1 MAQHQPLDELID
13 KWRDGSASEPELRQM
28 EERLRDPQQRER
40 YVAAHRFQACLE
52 SLLQEEAA
60 VCSAQA
66 AMPTIEPSPRP
77 TRRPAKLRWVAAAAL
92 LLSAAALLWSAL
104 DRVPPAPPTQAA
116 RSGTTHRP
124 PSGINGINVA
134 HFNAMSAEEAVF
146 FFGLVT
152 SNAIK

>member
-1 MAQHQPLDELID
+1 MAQHQPLDELIE
-13 KWRDGSASEPELRQM
+13 KWRDGTASEPELRQL

-40 YVAAHRFQACLE
+40 FVAAHRFQACLE

-66 AMPTIEPSPRP
+66 AMPTIEPAPRP
-77 TRRPAKLRWVAAAAL
+77 TRRPSKLRWAAAAAFL
-92 LLSAAALLWSAL
+92 ITAAAILWSAL
-104 DRVPPAPPTQAA
+104 GRVPPPTAAPQASV
-116 RSGTTHRP
+116 SGTAHRP
-124 PSGINGINVA
+124 PSGIDVA